1 MTLKNDFIK
10 DRIKYLRE
18 STDFVSA
25 IFDSLIGYAIIAADF
40 DGNIIAYNEGAH
52 QIYGYAPDEVIG
64 KEHTDIFFPKEFID
78 KGGLEH
84 IVSEVVGKGRFS
96 YEGEKVRKNDERFPA
111 RISFTLTKDKTGKLV
126 GFVELVEDLTEGQR
140 AEKIQQQFQIQQHQL
155 RQLEKELAEAVRN
168 YQHYLAISQGGSVES
183 QALFHPDE
191 EKLKEFFPDYRD
203 IVLRYVRAVRIR
215 EDRPSDRVHELAGRL
230 SVIGV
235 QARDV
240 VRLHLR
246 VLNEFSQRAM
256 PSEDRAF
263 SNDARLVLVELMG
276 SLIDVYCNV
285 LRRKNSKKG
294 AQQ

>member
-1 MTLKNDFIK
+1 MTHKNGFIQ
-10 DRIKYLRE
+10 DRIQYLRE
-18 STDFVSA
+18 STDFVSTV
-25 IFDSLIGYAIIAADF
+25 FDSLVGYAIIAADF
-40 DGNIIAYNEGAH
+40 DGNIIAYNKGAH
-52 QIYGYAPDEVIG
+52 QIYGYAPEEVIG
-64 KEHTDIFFPKEFID
+64 KEQFDIFFPKEFIN
-78 KGGLEH
+78 KGGLEQ
-84 IVSEVVGKGRFS
+84 IVSEVVGKERFS

-126 GFVELVEDLTEGQR
+126 GFVELVEDLTERKR
-140 AEKIQQQFQIQQHQL
+140 AEKVQQHQL
-155 RQLEKELAEAVRN
+155 RQLEKERAEAVRN
-168 YQHYLAISQGGSVES
+168 YQHYLAISQGGSVASE
-183 QALFHPDE
+183 ALFRPDE

-215 EDRPSDRVHELAGRL
+215 EDRPSDRVRELARRL

-276 SLIDVYCNV
+276 SLIDVYCNI